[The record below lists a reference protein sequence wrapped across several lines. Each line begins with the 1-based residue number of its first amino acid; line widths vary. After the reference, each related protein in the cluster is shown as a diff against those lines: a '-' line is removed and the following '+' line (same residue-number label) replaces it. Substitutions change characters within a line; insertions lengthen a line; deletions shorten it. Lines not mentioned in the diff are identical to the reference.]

1 MEKEIVP
8 VMKQFVI
15 KPQNKQNFLIRNCTI
30 LSNMEMEN
38 GCITLPVPPEL
49 SGLTQCEEVLIARAF
64 PVMQVYVRKGHNTI
78 SSKGHSLTSTHNV
91 ENVAT
96 ILPKC
101 PENLP
106 MIVFAVKS
114 RNNIDIVFNVR

>member
-1 MEKEIVP
+1 MDSG
-8 VMKQFVI
+8 
-15 KPQNKQNFLIRNCTI
+15 L
-30 LSNMEMEN
+30 
-38 GCITLPVPPEL
+38 VPPEL
-49 SGLTQCEEVLIARAF
+49 SGLTQCEEVLIARTF

-106 MIVFAVKS
+106 IIVFAVKS
-114 RNNIDIVFNVR
+114 RNSIDSVFNVRRKK